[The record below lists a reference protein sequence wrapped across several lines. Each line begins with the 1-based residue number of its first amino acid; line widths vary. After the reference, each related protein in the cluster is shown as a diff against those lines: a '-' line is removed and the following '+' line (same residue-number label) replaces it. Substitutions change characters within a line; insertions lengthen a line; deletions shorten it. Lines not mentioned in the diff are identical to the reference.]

1 LLKVFERRVLKPR
14 LRRLK
19 PWRYVTY
26 GAIRVRYRDH
36 LDGGGRTFGIDYL
49 PLFRDLGM
57 PPQPRVFEWC
67 AGPGFVGFALLAHG
81 FCETLCLADINPE
94 AVEACRL
101 TVAQNELAQRVVVYR
116 SDNLDGI
123 PKSERWDLVV
133 GNPPHFADLAPGQ
146 LRFHDECWCLHR
158 NFFGAVSNFLK
169 PGGVIV
175 LVENNHGSTAET
187 FRPMID
193 DAGLRTVFVRNC
205 EGRRTPY
212 NRFYYI
218 GIARC
223 GDTVPAW
230 ALAADK

>member
-1 LLKVFERRVLKPR
+1 LLKVFERRVRKPR

-57 PPQPRVFEWC
+57 RPQPRVFEWC

-123 PKSERWDLVV
+123 PKSERW
-133 GNPPHFADLAPGQ
+133 GPGCWQ
-146 LRFHDECWCLHR
+146 SASLRGSC
-158 NFFGAVSNFLK
+158 A
-169 PGGVIV
+169 
-175 LVENNHGSTAET
+175 GSTA
-187 FRPMID
+187 FPR
-193 DAGLRTVFVRNC
+193 
-205 EGRRTPY
+205 
-212 NRFYYI
+212 
-218 GIARC
+218 
-223 GDTVPAW
+223 
-230 ALAADK
+230 